1 MTIPARLPRSVPTKA
16 GGGMPDV
23 AARQTGETVHSDD
36 EWFVR
41 RDGSMFPIAWWSA
54 PQGVAPRSS

>member
-1 MTIPARLPRSVPTKA
+1 
-16 GGGMPDV
+16 MPDV

-41 RDGSMFPIAWWSA
+41 RDGVDVPDRVVV
-54 PQGVAPRSS
+54 GTPRASLPVPASR